1 MQGQEAQKKTGIA
14 SRSLILILTG
24 ACCGI
29 AAGGAAGMAGGDG
42 CVVIYYTGIE
52 VV

>member
-14 SRSLILILTG
+14 SRFLILILTG

-29 AAGGAAGMAGGDG
+29 AAGSA
-42 CVVIYYTGIE
+42 CVLFAWLTGFCDDTFRE
-52 VV
+52 HD